1 MAVDVNPLCL
11 IRALPLHGSG
21 NIIVLD
27 IGARSMEIDIMRS
40 ESVRL
45 TRTVD
50 LGGEQIKTS
59 L

>member
-11 IRALPLHGSG
+11 IRALPLYGSG

-27 IGARSMEIDIMRS
+27 IGARNMEIDIMRS

-45 TRTVD
+45 TGTVD
-50 LGGEQIKTS
+50 LGGEQH
-59 L
+59 